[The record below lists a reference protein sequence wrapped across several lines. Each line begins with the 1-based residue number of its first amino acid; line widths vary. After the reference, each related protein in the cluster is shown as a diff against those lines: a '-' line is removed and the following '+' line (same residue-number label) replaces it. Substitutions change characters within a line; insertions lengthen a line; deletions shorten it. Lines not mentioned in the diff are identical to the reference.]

1 MAGPQSSF
9 VPPRPSPSR
18 PIRRFTLEQANRSL
32 PLVKRVVADI
42 VAMHKAYT
50 ALQAKAEKLSGKEQ
64 AEAQSS
70 ADTSLDRLQQ
80 LVDEL
85 TDIGCEIKD
94 YQMGLIDF
102 VSRHEGRD
110 IYLCW
115 KLGEE
120 NITHWHELHA
130 GFAGRQ
136 PVSML
141 ASNKA

>member
-1 MAGPQSSF
+1 MAGPQSF
-9 VPPRPSPSR
+9 VPPRPTPSR
-18 PIRRFTLEQANRSL
+18 PIRRFTLDQANRSL
-32 PLVKRVVADI
+32 PLVKRVVTDI
-42 VAMHKAYT
+42 VATHKSYT
-50 ALQAKAEKLSGKEQ
+50 DSQAKAEKLTGKEQ
-64 AEAQSS
+64 AEAQSG
-70 ADTSLDRLQQ
+70 ADASLDRLQS

-102 VSRHEGRD
+102 VARHEGRD

-120 NITHWHELHA
+120 KITHWHELHT

-141 ASNKA
+141 EEQS